1 MDIAELTAALKEL
14 RNEALSELTR
24 HRDTTKDIWDFS
36 AEILEVIEKWY
47 AMGHQ
52 VIVEA
57 FPTIHLEIEF
67 THKQAHQILRNYRTL
82 TEGLLTEF
90 KKAMELAAQNY

>member
-1 MDIAELTAALKEL
+1 
-14 RNEALSELTR
+14 
-24 HRDTTKDIWDFS
+24 
-36 AEILEVIEKWY
+36 
-47 AMGHQ
+47 MGHQ

-57 FPTIHLEIEF
+57 FPTIHPEIEF

>member
-1 MDIAELTAALKEL
+1 LALKVTDAFHGRSPIKIQSQTGL
-14 RNEALSELTR
+14 
-24 HRDTTKDIWDFS
+24 
-36 AEILEVIEKWY
+36 EIFRRCL
-47 AMGHQ
+47 MGHQ

-57 FPTIHLEIEF
+57 FPTIHPEIEF